1 MAKSISA
8 QPAERT
14 GRFWLAVGITVCSV
28 ISVGILSV
36 VIVVNSTDKTASAQL
51 VLAAVLPLMGS
62 WVGTVLAFYFSREN
76 LEAATNS
83 VTQLAQLTSLQK
95 LQSTPVT
102 DKWIPKDKM
111 FRRPT
116 PLDQIKL
123 VQALEELAKSHK
135 GNRLPVLSDKDYPVL
150 VIHRSIIDRFLAE
163 KVAQNLTPDQF
174 RALTLQDLLNES
186 DYRGLL
192 ATSFATVKQDATLAD
207 AKSAMER
214 LPNCQDVFVT
224 RGGTKEEEVL
234 GWITNAIIA
243 ENATV

>member
-1 MAKSISA
+1 M
-8 QPAERT
+8 
-14 GRFWLAVGITVCSV
+14 
-28 ISVGILSV
+28 
-36 VIVVNSTDKTASAQL
+36 
-51 VLAAVLPLMGS
+51 
-62 WVGTVLAFYFSREN
+62 
-76 LEAATNS
+76 
-83 VTQLAQLTSLQK
+83 
-95 LQSTPVT
+95 
-102 DKWIPKDKM
+102 
-111 FRRPT
+111 
-116 PLDQIKL
+116 
-123 VQALEELAKSHK
+123 LEELTKSHK

-150 VIHRSIIDRFLAE
+150 VIHRSIVDRFLAG
-163 KVAQNLTPDQF
+163 KAAQNLTPDQF